1 MFRVPTDRLVS
12 PQDATPVKAIDR
24 TFRDQHDNEWSV
36 DELSRCRPANAIRN
50 WFDEAY
56 PRE

>member
-1 MFRVPTDRLVS
+1 MFRVPTDNIVS
-12 PQDATPVKAIDR
+12 PQDATPIKAAGR
-24 TFRDQHDNEWSV
+24 QLRDQHGNEWGV
-36 DELSRCRPANAIRN
+36 DELSRSRPANAIRN